1 MTEILA
7 ITNLVKT
14 FSQPGGGALTVLNI
28 PSLKVAV
35 GEQVAL
41 IGKSGGGKTTLL
53 HLIAGLLVPD
63 EGSIRIAKTEI
74 TRLSEQGRDRFRAG
88 SIGYVFQTFNLMP
101 AFTALENVK
110 LGMTFGSGRRDSS
123 RAGDLLERV
132 GLADRAHYRP
142 AQLSVGQQQRVAI
155 ARALAGSPKI
165 LLADEPTANVDPVSA
180 ENVLELI
187 RNTCREEQVAML
199 MVTHDM
205 EIASRFDRVEELDT
219 INLALTGSHPD

>member
-7 ITNLVKT
+7 ITDLVKT

>member
-1 MTEILA
+1 
-7 ITNLVKT
+7 
-14 FSQPGGGALTVLNI
+14 
-28 PSLKVAV
+28 
-35 GEQVAL
+35 
-41 IGKSGGGKTTLL
+41 
-53 HLIAGLLVPD
+53 
-63 EGSIRIAKTEI
+63 
-74 TRLSEQGRDRFRAG
+74 
-88 SIGYVFQTFNLMP
+88 MP